1 MWAFGVTKDKSKE
14 VLQLDLEE
22 RLPSMGIVRL
32 DVPRPTLRNDEVL
45 IKPRASALNYNTLWS
60 GMNHPVTP
68 FQLISGHVT
77 RNKWAA
83 DHLQDFAIFGSDC
96 AGEIVEVGGQDDDW
110 SIGDEVVV
118 HCNVVDVNA
127 ADAQNDAMLSTSQS
141 IWGYETN
148 YGAFA
153 EYTKVKKSQL
163 IRKPSHLSFEEAA
176 GFSLTL
182 STAYRMLISPNGARI
197 KAGETVLIWG
207 AAGGLGTFATQLC
220 KIAGAKSVAVVSGPE
235 KAEICRSLGADF
247 VIDRSQTKFGPFLKD
262 GKSDLI
268 AWSKAKRHLAS
279 IGVNKIDVVFEHI
292 GADTLGFSTYVL
304 RRGGRV
310 VICAASSGFDALID
324 LRYLW
329 MELKSIIGSHF
340 ANYQEAIEAAQL
352 VFDGKIKTEVFETLP
367 IDQLPV
373 MADAMWKRQTH
384 GKIVFTHP

>member
-1 MWAFGVTKDKSKE
+1 MWAYGVTKDKTQEIMKI
-14 VLQLDLEE
+14 DLGE
-22 RLPSMGIVRL
+22 RLPSMGIIRMN
-32 DVPRPTLRNDEVL
+32 VPTPSLRDDEVL

-60 GMNHPVTP
+60 GINHPATP
-68 FQLISGHVT
+68 FQLISGHVK
-77 RNKWAA
+77 RNQCAS

-96 AGEIVEVGGQDDDW
+96 AGEIVEVGGQDKEW
-110 SIGDEVVV
+110 TVGDEIVV
-118 HCNVVDVNA
+118 HCNVVNVNEY
-127 ADAQNDAMLSTSQS
+127 DIQNDAMLAKSQS

-163 IRKPSHLSFEEAA
+163 LRKPSHLSFEETA

-197 KAGETVLIWG
+197 SAGDKVLIWG
-207 AAGGLGTFATQLC
+207 AAGGLGTFAIQLC
-220 KIAGAKSVAVVSGPE
+220 KLAGAKSIAIVSGPE
-235 KAEICRSLGADF
+235 KAEVCRSLGADF
-247 VIDRSQTKFGPFLKD
+247 VIDRSVSKFGPFLNE
-262 GKSDLI
+262 GNFDLI
-268 AWSKAKRHLAS
+268 AWSKAKRYLAS
-279 IGVNKIDVVFEHI
+279 IGVPEIDVVFEHI

-310 VICAASSGFDALID
+310 VICAASSGFNAQID

-340 ANYQEAIEAAQL
+340 ANYREAFDAAQL
-352 VFDGKIKTEVFETLP
+352 VFDGKIKTEVFETVPIEKLP
-367 IDQLPV
+367 Q
-373 MADAMWKRQTH
+373 MADAMWQRETY